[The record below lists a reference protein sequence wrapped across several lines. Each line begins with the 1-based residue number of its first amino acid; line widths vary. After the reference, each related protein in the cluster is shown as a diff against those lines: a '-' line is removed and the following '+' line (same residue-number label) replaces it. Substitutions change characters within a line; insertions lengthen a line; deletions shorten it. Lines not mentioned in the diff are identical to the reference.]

1 MKATRQQYSLL
12 RPTQDKMELAS
23 LKLAEIDKRKTLL
36 LKLTNER
43 KSCYAILAGLG
54 TIVPPEIK
62 LTGMETLGK
71 DVILI
76 KGIAEK
82 YPDLAKFMQLMEQNE
97 SNIFIQPILI
107 KAETDTTTSSISSIA
122 TKFELNIKLKG
133 L

>member
-1 MKATRQQYSLL
+1 
-12 RPTQDKMELAS
+12 MELAS